1 MRRTGQCAWCPWD
14 CPSPSVAACRT
25 NEPDPVPAPIQD
37 VPSVLAG
44 VCEPRWATERGRLPS
59 GRKRST
65 VDVIRDLADYEAAT
79 NS

>member
-1 MRRTGQCAWCPWD
+1 MSDQCAWCPWD

-25 NEPDPVPAPIQD
+25 SAPDPEQPAQSSI
-37 VPSVLAG
+37 PSVLAG
-44 VCEPRWATERGRLPS
+44 VCEPEWADRGKLVRA
-59 GRKRST
+59 RKT